1 MNSVGSIVAD
11 YVFVTDKKVS
21 ACSLIM
27 DPEFMR
33 SKVPAK
39 FVTKENSS
47 EKLKTT
53 LSLISN
59 PILTLTTQ
67 LRTPLVL
74 DTTITGDD

>member
-1 MNSVGSIVAD
+1 
-11 YVFVTDKKVS
+11 
-21 ACSLIM
+21 M